1 MCRCIP
7 SKGPYGTSTS
17 LPPER
22 RRSQMMTLVREVR
35 KHADARLGGVQEFGW
50 AGDSGPPV
58 RAT

>member
-1 MCRCIP
+1 
-7 SKGPYGTSTS
+7 
-17 LPPER
+17 
-22 RRSQMMTLVREVR
+22 MMTLVREVR